1 MMNRVLALLLAFCL
15 MLLSLPLALAET
27 TETPEPAPEL
37 TPEELAEL
45 EMLEKIQVKDD
56 DYEYNGRYAHIG
68 PLYQEKNREDFNAKS
83 PAIYTA
89 RLMSNSSA
97 YVDRDI
103 ESTRLI
109 RSGKNGMKVDVL
121 DVGTYWVIIRAQ
133 GEIAYAKRYKIT
145 NVQPV
150 DPINTPPYG
159 VQKHAYVAKTADVC
173 EVRISMSNED
183 KSWVILNPGTTLS
196 ILAIQDGWAIV
207 NYWRVYGYI
216 DLNDLTD
223 LVRVSPT
230 DVPLNDDSPI
240 AAYTSYYNMAQNE
253 TNLNRIVNISV
264 ACQRL
269 SRVYD
274 TGEGLDFNAEV
285 GPYKEET
292 GYLPAPVLVDGT
304 TKINYGGGT
313 CQVSSTMYNAL
324 LQLPGIEI
332 VQRRP
337 HGPSGAAYLPHG
349 VDAAVGGG
357 NLNLVFQNNYD
368 FPVRIEGHT
377 SSDGALCMLIYRDDQ

>member
-1 MMNRVLALLLAFCL
+1 MINRVLALFLALCL
-15 MLLSLPLALAET
+15 TILALPLALAE
-27 TETPEPAPEL
+27 EDAADASEL
-37 TPEELAEL
+37 TQEELEELA
-45 EMLEKIQVKDD
+45 MLDKIQEKDD
-56 DYEYNGRYAHIG
+56 DYEYNGRYEHIG
-68 PLYQEKNREDFNAKS
+68 PLYQEKNREDFNKKS

-89 RLMSNSSA
+89 RLMANSSA
-97 YVDRDI
+97 YIDRDI
-103 ESTRLI
+103 ESKRLI
-109 RSGKNGMKVDVL
+109 RSGANGLKVDVL
-121 DVGTYWVIIRAQ
+121 DVGTYWAIIRFN

-150 DPINTPPYG
+150 DPVNTPPYG

-183 KSWVILNPGTTLS
+183 KCWVILNPGTTLS

-230 DVPLNDDSPI
+230 DEPLNDDTPI
-240 AAYTSYYNMAQNE
+240 AAYTSYYKMDQNE
-253 TNLNRIVNISV
+253 TNLNRIVNIRV
-264 ACQRL
+264 ACERL
-269 SRVYD
+269 SRVYQP
-274 TGEGLDFNAEV
+274 GEGLDFNADV
-285 GPYKEET
+285 GPYKEEI

-304 TKINYGGGT
+304 TKVNYGGGT

-324 LQLPGIEI
+324 MQLPGVEI
-332 VQRRP
+332 VHRRP

-368 FPVRIEGHT
+368 FPIRVEGHT
-377 SSDGALCMLIYRDDQ
+377 SNDGALCMLIYRDGQ